1 MDRAATDEN
10 APDAG
15 SPLSAPAATLAY
27 ERVRPTSSES
37 LLKVVLALALP
48 SLLEQI
54 FNFLVGLNDTWLA
67 NNLPPEGGRDV
78 APAATAAVGTISYLL
93 WFIGLIVGAVGTGST
108 ALISRAKGAR
118 HRRLANSVC
127 GQSVTAALLLGVV
140 LAIVLYAWAP
150 MWIRA
155 TRLNGDAVA
164 FALSYLRMLAWSL
177 PFLTVMLAANACLR
191 GAGDTL
197 TPAVSMILVNLV
209 NMGLSF
215 GLTYGWWGL
224 PRMGFDGIALGTVIA
239 YVVGGLLQFGVLVS
253 GLGAVRLHWHRL
265 APHWHTLRRVLR
277 VGVPAGVEG
286 LLIWLAQFTIVI
298 VINQMDGSNV
308 AAAAHLNAVK
318 IEAFSYLP
326 GFAFATAAAT
336 LVGQSLGMKDPL
348 RAKRG
353 THLAYALGGGVMTLC
368 GVVFVLW
375 GRTLAEWMLPR
386 QPEIAALTARCLFVT
401 GFIQSGFAASMI
413 FSGALRGAG
422 DTLVVMGLNLFSTIV
437 LRLLGVLVV
446 VFVFKQGLV
455 AVWCVLA
462 VELFL
467 RGIIIFMRFEQG
479 AWRHLEV

>member
-1 MDRAATDEN
+1 M
-10 APDAG
+10 
-15 SPLSAPAATLAY
+15 
-27 ERVRPTSSES
+27 
-37 LLKVVLALALP
+37 
-48 SLLEQI
+48 
-54 FNFLVGLNDTWLA
+54 
-67 NNLPPEGGRDV
+67 
-78 APAATAAVGTISYLL
+78 
-93 WFIGLIVGAVGTGST
+93 
-108 ALISRAKGAR
+108 ISRAIGAR

-127 GQSVTAALLLGVV
+127 GQSMTAAFVLGLI
-140 LAIVLYAWAP
+140 LAAILYLWAP

-155 TRLNGDAVA
+155 TRLNGDAAV
-164 FALSYLRMLAWSL
+164 FALSYLRMLSACL

-224 PRMGFDGIALGTVIA
+224 PRMGFDGIAAGTVIA

-253 GLGAVRLHWHRL
+253 GYGGIRLHWHRL
-265 APHWHTLRRVLR
+265 RPHWHTLRRIFR

-286 LLIWLAQFTIVI
+286 LLIWVAQFAIVI
-298 VINQMDGSNV
+298 VINQMDRTNT

-336 LVGQSLGMKDPL
+336 LVGRSLGMKDAR

-353 THLAYALGGGVMTLC
+353 TYLAYALGGGMMTLC
-368 GVVFVLW
+368 GVIFILW
-375 GRTLAEWMLPR
+375 GRTLAGWMLPN
-386 QPEIAALTARCLFVT
+386 QPAIAGLTARCLFVT

-422 DTLVVMGLNLFSTIV
+422 DTVAVMALNLFSTIV
-437 LRLLGVLVV
+437 VRLAGVLFV
-446 VFVFKQGLV
+446 VFVFGQGLV

-462 VELFL
+462 GELFL
-467 RGIIIFMRFEQG
+467 RGLIVWLRFEKG
-479 AWRHLEV
+479 AWRHIEV